1 MQVSRGALRVLQVI
15 LGGFIVVGAVGV
27 GWWLLSLNT
36 DTTEV
41 ETKASLTRLGVSAKV
56 YHGRLSS
63 YDGVCADIGVPPA
76 YRCHESSAAYA
87 IEAPLPD
94 GKYLCLDSAGFSG
107 RTLIS
112 KGDDTACR
120 RY

>member
-1 MQVSRGALRVLQVI
+1 MQVSRGTLKVLQVI
-15 LGGFIVVGAVGV
+15 LGGFIVVGALVA
-27 GWWLLSLNT
+27 GWALLSLDT

-41 ETKASLTRLGVSAKV
+41 ETKASLTRLEVSANV
-56 YHGRLSS
+56 YYGRLSS
-63 YDGVCADIGVPPA
+63 YDGVCSDIGVPA
-76 YRCHESSAAYA
+76 SYRCHESDTAYA

-94 GKYLCLDSAGFSG
+94 GKYLCLDSAGFLG
-107 RTLIS
+107 HTFIS